1 MSINRNHLIKII
13 VRDVYMRIIY
23 ISFWFY
29 DYVIKLSNLMSKKE
43 EVYLFLPNN
52 TDDVYIDSIEKNVNV
67 YLFELP
73 NKFFSFGTFSMIYDI
88 IKRINIIRPD
98 LIHFQNTSHIL
109 FLFFLFRKYNL
120 IATFHDINIHE
131 GEKSLFFRLTS
142 FCAAKLSMGVFVFGN
157 ILKKQI
163 IEKYNIPE
171 NKVFVAPLGE
181 YELDLFKKYENKD
194 FTEEGNLILFFGRI
208 YKYKGLEYLIKAEP
222 SITNIIPEA
231 KIVIAGR
238 GEDFGNYEDMMI
250 NKNNFIVYNEYISF
264 EKGAELIQK
273 SSVVVLPYIE
283 ASQSGIIPIIYGF
296 RKPVIATN
304 VGSIPEV
311 VDNNKTGII
320 IKPND
325 HKALAEATIQLMKNT
340 KLRKEMGNNGYNKL
354 KKELSWEVNAEKTY
368 AIYKEVFD

>member
-1 MSINRNHLIKII
+1 M
-13 VRDVYMRIIY
+13 
-23 ISFWFY
+23 
-29 DYVIKLSNLMSKKE
+29 
-43 EVYLFLPNN
+43 
-52 TDDVYIDSIEKNVNV
+52 
-67 YLFELP
+67 
-73 NKFFSFGTFSMIYDI
+73 
-88 IKRINIIRPD
+88 
-98 LIHFQNTSHIL
+98 
-109 FLFFLFRKYNL
+109 
-120 IATFHDINIHE
+120 ATFHDVKIHK
-131 GEKSLFFRLTS
+131 GEKSLFFRVAAY
-142 FCAAKLSMGVFVFGN
+142 CAAKLSKKVFVHGKK
-157 ILKKQI
+157 LKKQI
-163 IEKYNIPE
+163 IEEYKIPE
-171 NKVFVAPLGE
+171 DKVCVVPLGE
-181 YELDLFKKYENKD
+181 YELDLFKKYEKKD
-194 FTEEGNLILFFGRI
+194 LTEDGNLILFFGRI

-222 SITNIIPEA
+222 LITDAIPNA
-231 KIVIAGR
+231 KIVIAGK
-238 GEDFGNYEDMMI
+238 GDEFEIYENIMV